1 MRILLIAMP
10 DTADYI
16 DNITRQPNLAL
27 VSLAGNL
34 PGHDVRVL
42 DLVVHKPRLRQP
54 IADILKTFR
63 PQIVGLSAMSF
74 QFDTLLRVGRY
85 IRSLDQQI
93 IIIAGGYHATLMAR
107 DESAVQWT
115 DTLDFIVRGE
125 GEETFRELVSA
136 IEKDSSACDG
146 ILGLSYRIENRWI
159 HNGERPLLDLTKIN
173 LPLRTARLSQ
183 NFFFGTWSLDV
194 AETSRGCPFHCKFC
208 SIMHMYGAVF
218 RRFPIERVIA
228 DLQNIRARGTQ
239 AVFFSDDNITYDVA
253 HFHDI
258 CDAIIANGLNDMI
271 YLTQVT
277 AVGLADNPDLVMKM
291 EKANFKVA
299 FVGFESME
307 PSALK
312 EMKKPTSPEK
322 NRRAAQLLRRHHI
335 AIIAGCVVG
344 YPDDD
349 WESVTRQ
356 YRMIKALRPDSI
368 YAQFLTPY
376 PRTRVREELQAED
389 LITNNNFSRY
399 DGFTCNIRTR
409 HLSEQELFRCLKSLT
424 LRKVFD
430 PKMIF
435 INAFLRMFPLRYIL
449 TNSLKC
455 VLDNFYNVLS
465 AKRKIRHMDI

>member
-16 DNITRQPNLAL
+16 DNITRLPNLAL

-34 PGHDVRVL
+34 QGHDVRVL
-42 DLVVHKPRLRQP
+42 DLVVHKPHLRQP
-54 IADILKTFR
+54 IADVLKTFH

-85 IRSLDQQI
+85 IRSLDQNI
-93 IIIAGGYHATLMAR
+93 TIIAGGYHATLMAR
-107 DESAVQWT
+107 DESAGQWT
-115 DTLDFIVRGE
+115 DTLDYIVRGE
-125 GEETFRELVSA
+125 GEETFRELIAA
-136 IEKDSSACDG
+136 IEKNSSAFDG
-146 ILGLSYRIENRWI
+146 ILGLSYRRAQQWI
-159 HNGERPLLDLTKIN
+159 HNDERPLLDLMKIN
-173 LPLRTARLSQ
+173 LPLRTARLEQ
-183 NFFFGTWSLDV
+183 DFFFGPWSMDV

-218 RRFPIERVIA
+218 RKFPIERIIA
-228 DLQNIRARGTQ
+228 DLQNIRAQGTR
-239 AVFFSDDNITYDVA
+239 AVFFSDDNITYDIG

-258 CDAIIANGLNDMI
+258 CDAIIAKGLNDMI
-271 YLTQVT
+271 FVTQVT
-277 AVGLADNPDLVMKM
+277 AAGIADNPDLVVKM
-291 EKANFKVA
+291 EQANFKIA

-312 EMKKPTSPEK
+312 GMRKPTSPEK
-322 NRRAAQLLRRHHI
+322 NRRAAGLLRQHNI

-349 WESVTRQ
+349 WDSVTRQ
-356 YRMIKALRPDSI
+356 YKMIKSLLPDSI

-376 PRTRVREELQAED
+376 PRTRVREELQD
-389 LITNNNFSRY
+389 QSLITNNDFSRY
-399 DGFTCNIRTR
+399 DGFTCNIRTH

-430 PKMIF
+430 PKLIYV
-435 INAFLRMFPLRYIL
+435 NAFRKMFPLRFIL

-455 VLDNFYNVLS
+455 VLDNIYNVLS
-465 AKRKIRHMDI
+465 AKQKIKRLDI